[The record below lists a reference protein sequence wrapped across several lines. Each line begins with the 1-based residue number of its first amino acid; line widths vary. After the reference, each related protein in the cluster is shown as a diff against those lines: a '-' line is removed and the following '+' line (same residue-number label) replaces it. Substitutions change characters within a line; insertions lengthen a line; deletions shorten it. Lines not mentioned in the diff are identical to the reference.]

1 MLITVMYQDGRVGMV
16 DHMKLDSL
24 IRSKKIKQFMRAEG
38 WVCVDTDPIRKCD
51 TEEGYCGPQKRQ
63 NR

>member
-16 DHMKLDSL
+16 EHMKLDSL
-24 IRSKKIKQFMRAEG
+24 IKTKKIKQFMRAEG
-38 WVCVDTDPIRKCD
+38 WVCIDTDPIRKSENGD
-51 TEEGYCGPQKRQ
+51 GFCGNQKRQ